1 MIRTTS
7 TRIRIAFGLVVACI
21 AFLAGCSPAVTPPSP
36 PTATATIIPPRATPA
51 LNLSPVFESAEFFVR
66 ALVASEAAKHTGAD
80 PFSINID
87 RVEVKEWPDAGLGC
101 GQPGQVYTQGTITGW
116 LLVVKVG
123 TRSLEYHTDQNADK
137 IVLCKETG

>member
-21 AFLAGCSPAVTPPSP
+21 AFLAGCSPAVTPSSP

-51 LNLSPVFESAEFFVR
+51 L
-66 ALVASEAAKHTGAD
+66 
-80 PFSINID
+80 PFSVNID

-101 GQPGQVYTQGTITGW
+101 GQPGQAYTQGTITGW

-123 TRSLEYHTDQNADK
+123 TRSLEYHTDQHADK